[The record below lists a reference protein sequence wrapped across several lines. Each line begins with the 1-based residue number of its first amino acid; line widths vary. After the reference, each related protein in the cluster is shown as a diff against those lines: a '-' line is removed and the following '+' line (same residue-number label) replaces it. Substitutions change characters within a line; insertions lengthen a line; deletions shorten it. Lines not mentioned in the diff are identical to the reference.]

1 MCKKEREICE
11 FEMILRNL
19 FCVLVWL
26 ILYISLYFLKNTNI
40 IGIGW
45 LFCWR
50 SNLSNDE
57 HFLKAPAYRPGLKSG
72 VENDIFCLK

>member
-26 ILYISLYFLKNTNI
+26 ILSISLYFLYNTNI
-40 IGIGW
+40 SGIGW
-45 LFCWR
+45 RFCWR
-50 SNLSNDE
+50 SYLSND
-57 HFLKAPAYRPGLKSG
+57 
-72 VENDIFCLK
+72 DIIS

>member
-26 ILYISLYFLKNTNI
+26 ILCISLYFLYNTNI
-40 IGIGW
+40 NGIGW
-45 LFCWR
+45 CFCWL
-50 SNLSNDE
+50 SYLSND
-57 HFLKAPAYRPGLKSG
+57 
-72 VENDIFCLK
+72 DIIS